1 MQNSTRLFEKIRL
14 SVSNEQ
20 LEMALLIAYLS
31 NLNREQRACRLIDIV
46 YVKDFGTGPKVNQ
59 KIQTLANQQLI
70 TLRADLNDS
79 DTKNIYVT
87 NAGNEWLAKLENQIS
102 DLKLEE

>member
-1 MQNSTRLFEKIRL
+1 MQW
-14 SVSNEQ
+14 
-20 LEMALLIAYLS
+20 
-31 NLNREQRACRLIDIV
+31 IV
-46 YVKDFGTGPKVNQ
+46 QVLYTGPMFQV
-59 KIQTLANQQLI
+59 ILFVAFSTLLPI

-87 NAGNEWLAKLENQIS
+87 NAGYEWLAKLENQIS